1 MPAPPCTHLVPSQPL
16 VWCVCLSVSR
26 SLGTQGQ
33 ARLLSEEAV
42 SPSAGA
48 AGVHSYQPR
57 CRWGACAS
65 CLSCRHGTGHSLG
78 PQDAWA
84 RLVHSAELWLCVSTA
99 VSLQMGSAA
108 APGQVAGALGLGG
121 GGAPSSGAA
130 HVGLP
135 QVAEKGPGLMWR
147 GPPMPTHPACGRVD
161 GLRWGTWGG

>member
-16 VWCVCLSVSR
+16 VWCVRLSISR
-26 SLGTQGQ
+26 GPGTQGR

-48 AGVHSYQPR
+48 AGVHPCQPR
-57 CRWGACAS
+57 CRWVACAS
-65 CLSCRHGTGHSLG
+65 CLSCRHGAGHSLG

-84 RLVHSAELWLCVSTA
+84 GLVCSAELWLCVSTA
-99 VSLQMGSAA
+99 VSLQTGSAA
-108 APGQVAGALGLGG
+108 ALGQVAEGCLALGG
-121 GGAPSSGAA
+121 GTPSSGAA

-147 GPPMPTHPACGRVD
+147 VPPHAHPPCLWEG
-161 GLRWGTWGG
+161 

>member
-1 MPAPPCTHLVPSQPL
+1 MSTRPGAGPTLHSSRSISAPCLVRP
-16 VWCVCLSVSR
+16 SVSR

-65 CLSCRHGTGHSLG
+65 CLSCQRGTGHSLG

-84 RLVHSAELWLCVSTA
+84 GLVRSAELWLYVSTA
-99 VSLQMGSAA
+99 VSLQTGSAA
-108 APGQVAGALGLGG
+108 ALGQVAGVLGLGG
-121 GGAPSSGAA
+121 AA
-130 HVGLP
+130 HRARVR
-135 QVAEKGPGLMWR
+135 LMWDCLRLQRKDR
-147 GPPMPTHPACGRVD
+147 G
-161 GLRWGTWGG
+161 